1 MSDLLLNLQTF
12 VRVAER
18 LSFSA
23 VADQSHASHTTIARR
38 IGQLEEHF
46 GIRLFQRS
54 TRRLL
59 LTREGERLLDHA
71 RRLVMEMENIE
82 AELAGTRAVR
92 GVVRI
97 GVTTALGLHYAD
109 RLGALTGRHPDLRVE
124 FAVADWQDSLV
135 ESGVDLALHVGD
147 PAPEALGIVPL
158 GLVFRRLV
166 AAPSYVAEHGA
177 PRMADDLRRHQCIT
191 YGYGAMP
198 AVWEVDG
205 TPLRVGGCFRAN
217 SSEAVLRAVLSG
229 LGIGLLPA
237 IQISAAIAEARLVP
251 ILPEASISPLVLS
264 VRHRFD
270 ADGLP
275 ERVRAVLDFLVDEF
289 PSPSEGN
296 G

>member
-23 VADQSHASHTTIARR
+23 VAGQSHASHTTIARR

-46 GIRLFQRS
+46 GIRLFRRS

-71 RRLVMEMENIE
+71 RRLVAEMANIE

-92 GVVRI
+92 GVVRV

-109 RLGALTGRHPDLRVE
+109 RLAALTGRHPQLRVE
-124 FAVADWQDSLV
+124 FAVADWQESLV
-135 ESGVDLALHVGD
+135 ESGMDLALHVGD
-147 PAPEALGIVPL
+147 PAPEAMGIVPL
-158 GLVFRRLV
+158 GLVHRRLV
-166 AAPSYVAEHGA
+166 ASPSYVAEHGA
-177 PRMADDLRRHQCIT
+177 PRLAEDLRHHQCIT

-205 TPLRVGGCFRAN
+205 AALRVGGSFRAN

-237 IQISAAIAEARLVP
+237 IQVAAAIAETRLEPV
-251 ILPEASISPLVLS
+251 LPEASISPLVLS
-264 VRHRFD
+264 VRHRFN

>member
-46 GIRLFQRS
+46 GVRLLQRS
-54 TRRLL
+54 TRRLS

-71 RRLVMEMENIE
+71 RRLVAEMENIE

-92 GVVRI
+92 GVVRV

-109 RLGALTGRHPDLRVE
+109 RLGPLARRHPELRVE

-147 PAPEALGIVPL
+147 PVPEAMGVVPL
-158 GLVFRRLV
+158 GLVHRRLV
-166 AAPSYVAEHGA
+166 AAPSYVAAHGA
-177 PRMADDLRRHQCIT
+177 PRQAEDLRRHQCIT

-198 AVWEVDG
+198 AVWEIDG
-205 TPLRVGGCFRAN
+205 APLRVGGCFRAN

-229 LGIGLLPA
+229 LGVGLLPA
-237 IQISAAIAEARLVP
+237 IQVASAIAEERLVP
-251 ILPEASISPLVLS
+251 VLPKASLSPLILS
-264 VRHRFD
+264 VRHRFN

-289 PSPSEGN
+289 PSRSEEDG
-296 G
+296 